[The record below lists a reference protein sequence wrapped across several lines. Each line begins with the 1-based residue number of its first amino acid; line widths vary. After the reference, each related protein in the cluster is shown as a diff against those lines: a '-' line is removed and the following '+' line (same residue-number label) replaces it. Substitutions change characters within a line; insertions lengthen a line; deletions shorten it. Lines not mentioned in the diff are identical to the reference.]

1 MKTYLSSLAVI
12 LGFAISAHAQ
22 VPLRTGDVKIGKVE
36 PSVVKTPEFSYQGG
50 PQKRSH
56 IGQWLEVEVEYE
68 TKPEMI
74 DELSFVFKMQIN
86 NKLLTGEVSYISIP
100 KQRDHYAVAYVS
112 PRALENVMGG
122 KQLTAAAIQGIWVDC
137 THQGQILSQGSTKPG
152 TQPPNL
158 PQVNGFVLN
167 KSQTPFSIL
176 FWDRY
181 EALKPSVR

>member
-1 MKTYLSSLAVI
+1 MKTYLSSLAAI
-12 LGFAISAHAQ
+12 LALALSAHAQ
-22 VPLRTGDVKIGKVE
+22 VPLRQGDVKISKVSPE
-36 PSVVKTPEFSYQGG
+36 VVKTPEFSYQGG

-74 DELSFVFKMQIN
+74 DELTFSYKMQIN
-86 NKLLTGEVSYISIP
+86 GKLLTGDVTYISIP
-100 KQRDHYAVAYVS
+100 KQRDHYAVAYVA

-158 PQVNGFVLN
+158 PQVGGFILN

-181 EALKPSVR
+181 EALKPAAR